1 VNDKTAKPHE
11 REDRSHNQWSV
22 GVVEHDSV
30 PIDGVLVADR
40 MAYGCDAKDGQNY
53 NRAEHHQNMGP
64 D

>member
-1 VNDKTAKPHE
+1 MNDKTAKPHE
-11 REDRSHNQWSV
+11 PEDRSHNQRSV

-40 MAYGCDAKDGQNY
+40 MAYGSAANEGQNY
-53 NRAEHHQNMGP
+53 SRAEHDPDMGT